1 MAEPVWD
8 SAAEDIL
15 KRIVAEL
22 EKRCERKQQ
31 AILDLKALRAS
42 DTAESGIEA
51 SDASAE
57 QQRIRR
63 LRRNIEE
70 CEAELQSVGT
80 IGSDTGIDPPVDLCL
95 CGRLGSIV
103 LLEETK
109 LAVDQL
115 CQTIDKLQLNLST
128 MTADVSE
135 HRNFVEQQQRIHQA
149 LQASVQAHE
158 PEISASARGCHW
170 RRTHSMRRSSVSWT
184 NEGGPQSAPWWR
196 CWTRRR
202 CNAGSSLLQYLAS
215 WR

>member
-1 MAEPVWD
+1 M
-8 SAAEDIL
+8 
-15 KRIVAEL
+15 
-22 EKRCERKQQ
+22 
-31 AILDLKALRAS
+31 RAS

-80 IGSDTGIDPPVDLCL
+80 NIASDTGIDPPVDLCL

-115 CQTIDKLQLNLST
+115 CQTIDKLQLYLST

-135 HRNFVEQQQRIHQA
+135 HRNFVEQQQRIHRA

-158 PEISASARGCHW
+158 PEISASARECSRLSLETDALHEKIFRFMDKRGGTAIGALVEMLDATEMQ
-170 RRTHSMRRSSVSWT
+170 RRIFAAAV
-184 NEGGPQSAPWWR
+184 
-196 CWTRRR
+196 
-202 CNAGSSLLQYLAS
+202 L
-215 WR
+215 